1 MVNST
6 HYLFLG
12 TVTNKIKLRT
22 QNENKFLDNR
32 GIIKNKEYCYQVIG
46 YNSEKKSISN
56 RFCVVSNNNFSP
68 IPIPNAFTP
77 NDDGLNDFFKPFPST
92 VTDYKMNIFNKY
104 GEKVFESFDISIGWD
119 GYFKGKIVQDV
130 YVYVIEFK
138 LDNQLVSVNGKVLLI
153 K

>member
-1 MVNST
+1 
-6 HYLFLG
+6 
-12 TVTNKIKLRT
+12 
-22 QNENKFLDNR
+22 
-32 GIIKNKEYCYQVIG
+32 
-46 YNSEKKSISN
+46 
-56 RFCVVSNNNFSP
+56 
-68 IPIPNAFTP
+68 
-77 NDDGLNDFFKPFPST
+77 
-92 VTDYKMNIFNKY
+92 MNIFNKY